1 MSRPYRHKRPSPGA
15 DLKWHDKAAC
25 KPEAILELGQ
35 VVDWEYQLS
44 LFYSERDRGAERA
57 LRVME
62 AKRICWTLC
71 VVREECLEFA
81 REDECV
87 EVTPEA
93 VRIRKVELD
102 PNVRARAVSAR
113 KNASKTS

>member
-57 LRVME
+57 PAAPQPGTSISRDR
-62 AKRICWTLC
+62 KS
-71 VVREECLEFA
+71 VV
-81 REDECV
+81 
-87 EVTPEA
+87 
-93 VRIRKVELD
+93 
-102 PNVRARAVSAR
+102 
-113 KNASKTS
+113 

>member
-81 REDECV
+81 LRTRQVDGIWGGY
-87 EVTPEA
+87 EA
-93 VRIRKVELD
+93 VELMRMWRERVGGGATGTAPVD
-102 PNVRARAVSAR
+102 GQ
-113 KNASKTS
+113 